1 MRDVDT
7 LIDILDTYF
16 YKDQLQQLLEQAGL
30 KKSGTKIELIERLLT
45 ESNYDLAYIFSR
57 LTKDELLEI
66 LELYFD
72 ETLPKSTVKQELIDR
87 LVEYFEGT
95 EKKSKHTQEK
105 QQVISRKNKISFL
118 ERHQILNEF
127 GRVIYKADNEADLEK
142 QLVLYLR
149 SRLPSSLV
157 TPQKAGAKRGGVYV
171 PDIVIGND
179 LAIEIKYF
187 TQKRSDDWHS
197 AIGQVV
203 RYKIDGEYDRIILF
217 ILDKADNVPEN
228 YKEYEKLL
236 PWLTIIVKK

>member
-1 MRDVDT
+1 MRNIDL

-72 ETLPKSTVKQELIDR
+72 ETLPKSTVKQEVIDR

-95 EKKSKHTQEK
+95 QKKDKHIQKEQRKMSKKDEIAFSK
-105 QQVISRKNKISFL
+105 VY
-118 ERHQILNEF
+118 EILNEF
-127 GRVIYKADNEADLEK
+127 GRVMYKADNEADLEK

-149 SRLPSSLV
+149 SKLPSSLV

-171 PDIVIGND
+171 PDIVIGNN

-203 RYKIDGEYDRIILF
+203 RYKVDGEYERIILF

-236 PWLTIIVKK
+236 PWLTIVVKK